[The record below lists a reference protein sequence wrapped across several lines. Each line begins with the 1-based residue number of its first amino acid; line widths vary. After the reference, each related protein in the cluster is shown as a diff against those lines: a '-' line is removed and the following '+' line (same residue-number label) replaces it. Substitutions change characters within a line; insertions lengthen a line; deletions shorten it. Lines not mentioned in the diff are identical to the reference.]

1 MSYFSDLFKDK
12 YESPVLREYI
22 EKIVRDMAALKQ
34 KNYEVMREVD
44 RRKDEIAKIELALK
58 ELNIPTDF
66 DPDADFDDE
75 ECRC

>member
-12 YESPVLREYI
+12 YESQILREYI
-22 EKIVRDMAALKQ
+22 EKIVRDMAELKQ
-34 KNYEVMREVD
+34 KNYEVMQEVD

-58 ELNIPTDF
+58 ELNIPIDF
-66 DPDADFDDE
+66 NPDADFDDE